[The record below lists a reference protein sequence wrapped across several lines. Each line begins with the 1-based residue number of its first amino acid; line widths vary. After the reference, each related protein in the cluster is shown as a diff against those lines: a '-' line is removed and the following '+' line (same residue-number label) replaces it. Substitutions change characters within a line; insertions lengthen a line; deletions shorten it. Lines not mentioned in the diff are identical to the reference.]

1 MRRTSRFLSS
11 SSILERATNVKDSF
25 WLSSQHSISTSGPD
39 LVNDGMDLNQ
49 KSGCLSNLTDK
60 CIDLPPFSPTGSS
73 SVRPPSAPTG
83 SSSVRRKAEYALYKG
98 KAALSVS
105 PILPTFREVDP
116 GVSRVYKK
124 GCVILTFWPAIGQRK
139 YDWQKKQA
147 FALSPTEVGS
157 LIGLGS
163 AESCEFFHDPLMK
176 SRLEGQVKKSLS
188 ISPMKDKTGF
198 LLNFSVVNNIQKTNE
213 QFSVP
218 VTRAEFTAI
227 RTVLSYVLPHI
238 MGWTQAARPQPP
250 STPTHT
256 PKEQI
261 EERPDPSF
269 EWGR

>member
-1 MRRTSRFLSS
+1 MRRTSRFLSC

-25 WLSSQHSISTSGPD
+25 WLTSQHSITTSGPD
-39 LVNDGMDLNQ
+39 LVNDGMDFNQ

-73 SVRPPSAPTG
+73 SVR
-83 SSSVRRKAEYALYKG
+83 RKAEYALYKG

-105 PILPTFREVDP
+105 PVLPTFREVDS

-124 GCVILTFWPAIGQRK
+124 GCVILTFWPAVGVRK

-157 LIGLGS
+157 LIGLGP
-163 AESCEFFHDPLMK
+163 AESCEFFHDPSMK
-176 SRLEGQVKKSLS
+176 SSLEGQVKKSLS
-188 ISPMKDKTGF
+188 ISPMKDKTGI

-213 QFSVP
+213 RFSVP
-218 VTRAEFTAI
+218 VTKAEFTAI

-238 MGWTQAARPQPP
+238 MGWTQAASPQPP
-250 STPTHT
+250 STATHT

-261 EERPDPSF
+261 EERPDPSL

>member
-1 MRRTSRFLSS
+1 MRRTSRFLSC
-11 SSILERATNVKDSF
+11 SSILERAANVNDSF

-60 CIDLPPFSPTGSS
+60 CFDLPPFSPTGSS
-73 SVRPPSAPTG
+73 
-83 SSSVRRKAEYALYKG
+83 VRRYADYTVFKG

-105 PILPTFREVDP
+105 PVLPTFREVDS
-116 GVSRVYKK
+116 GVSRVSKK

-157 LIGLGS
+157 LIGLGP
-163 AESCEFFHDPLMK
+163 AESCEFFHDPAMK

-188 ISPMKDKTGF
+188 ISPMNDKAGY
-198 LLNFSVVNNIQKTNE
+198 LLNLSVINNIQKTNE
-213 QFSVP
+213 RFSLP
-218 VTRAEFTAI
+218 VTKAEFTAI
-227 RTVLSYVLPHI
+227 RTVFSYVLPHI
-238 MGWTQAARPQPP
+238 MGWTQAASPQPP
-250 STPTHT
+250 STATHT

-261 EERPDPSF
+261 EERPDPSL

>member
-1 MRRTSRFLSS
+1 MRRTSRFLSC

-25 WLSSQHSISTSGPD
+25 WLTSQHSISTSGPD
-39 LVNDGMDLNQ
+39 LVNDG
-49 KSGCLSNLTDK
+49 
-60 CIDLPPFSPTGSS
+60 SS
-73 SVRPPSAPTG
+73 SVRPPFSPTG

-105 PILPTFREVDP
+105 PVLPTFREVDS

-124 GCVILTFWPAIGQRK
+124 GCVILTFWPVVGVRK

-157 LIGLGS
+157 LIGLGP
-163 AESCEFFHDPLMK
+163 AESCEFFHDPSMK
-176 SRLEGQVKKSLS
+176 SSLEGQVKKSLS
-188 ISPMKDKTGF
+188 ISPMKDKTGI

-213 QFSVP
+213 RFSVP
-218 VTRAEFTAI
+218 VTKAEFTAI

-238 MGWTQAARPQPP
+238 MGWTQAASPQPP
-250 STPTHT
+250 STATHT

-261 EERPDPSF
+261 EERPDPSL